1 MPSKALTIFISAG
14 DKIPGLRILRFA
26 LLDLRI
32 NICLWFALFLLTRP
46 ELVIL
51 NLLAAP
57 FLVFTFGIFFSIS
70 R

>member
-1 MPSKALTIFISAG
+1 MSAG
-14 DKIPGLRILRFA
+14 DKTPGLRILRFA

-32 NICLWFALFLLTRP
+32 NICLWFALFLLIRP

-57 FLVFTFGIFFSIS
+57 FLDFTFGILYSIS
-70 R
+70 H